1 MTVDTI
7 LLIVVTIL
15 VLAVFIIEL
24 VQVIIRR
31 KRPTIGPITLVL
43 LPLILLFAVFLT
55 YRASE
60 LESADWAQIILMI
73 ALVAVTAFA
82 TLSATRQAN
91 ASVKMAEEM
100 KEQRVMASRPV
111 IIQKA
116 VIVDETELAT
126 EAYCDWFSYFEVY
139 NTGNGP
145 AIEVEISLL
154 NKEKTPIHSQ
164 RKTFLRAGEPPIEF
178 SPSEL
183 ASLEKSTFYLVCE
196 YQSILSQG
204 TRKTWY
210 QTWLPFETVEAS
222 KEGKIYVKPGELEF
236 YEVSEKER
244 IDAFGSRSKPK

>member
-1 MTVDTI
+1 M
-7 LLIVVTIL
+7 LMLAL
-15 VLAVFIIEL
+15 VL
-24 VQVIIRR
+24 
-31 KRPTIGPITLVL
+31 
-43 LPLILLFAVFLT
+43 
-55 YRASE
+55 
-60 LESADWAQIILMI
+60 
-73 ALVAVTAFA
+73 VTGLYA
-82 TLSATRQAN
+82 LSAYRQAG
-91 ASVKMAEEM
+91 ASVTMAKEM
-100 KEQRVMASRPV
+100 REQRVTASRPV

-116 VIVDETELAT
+116 VVETET
-126 EAYCDWFSYFEVY
+126 EFRTFGSKDWFSYFEVY
-139 NTGNGP
+139 NAGNGP

>member
-1 MTVDTI
+1 MTITDWIQAISMVI
-7 LLIVVTIL
+7 LVVVTGIY
-15 VLAVFIIEL
+15 VWRTHAISKAAKE
-24 VQVIIRR
+24 Q
-31 KRPTIGPITLVL
+31 
-43 LPLILLFAVFLT
+43 
-55 YRASE
+55 
-60 LESADWAQIILMI
+60 
-73 ALVAVTAFA
+73 
-82 TLSATRQAN
+82 
-91 ASVKMAEEM
+91 AEEM
-100 KEQRVMASRPV
+100 REQRVMASRPV
-111 IIQKA
+111 IIQKV
-116 VIVDETELAT
+116 VIVDETKFAT

-139 NTGNGP
+139 NAGNGP
-145 AIEVEISLL
+145 AIEVESSLL

>member
-1 MTVDTI
+1 MTATDWIQAISMV
-7 LLIVVTIL
+7 IL
-15 VLAVFIIEL
+15 VLVTGIY
-24 VQVIIRR
+24 VWRTHVIS
-31 KRPTIGPITLVL
+31 KATK
-43 LPLILLFAVFLT
+43 
-55 YRASE
+55 E
-60 LESADWAQIILMI
+60 QAD
-73 ALVAVTAFA
+73 
-82 TLSATRQAN
+82 

-100 KEQRVMASRPV
+100 REQRVMASRPV

-116 VIVDETELAT
+116 VVETETELAT
-126 EAYCDWFSYFEVY
+126 FGSKDWFSYFEVY
-139 NTGNGP
+139 NAGNGP

-164 RKTFLRAGEPPIEF
+164 RKTFLRAGKPPIEF

-204 TRKTWY
+204 TRKMWY

>member
-1 MTVDTI
+1 M
-7 LLIVVTIL
+7 
-15 VLAVFIIEL
+15 
-24 VQVIIRR
+24 R
-31 KRPTIGPITLVL
+31 
-43 LPLILLFAVFLT
+43 
-55 YRASE
+55 
-60 LESADWAQIILMI
+60 
-73 ALVAVTAFA
+73 
-82 TLSATRQAN
+82 
-91 ASVKMAEEM
+91 
-100 KEQRVMASRPV
+100 EQRIMSSRPV

-116 VIVDETELAT
+116 VVETETELAT
-126 EAYCDWFSYFEVY
+126 FGSKDWFSYFEVY
-139 NTGNGP
+139 NAGNGP

-210 QTWLPFETVEAS
+210 QTWLPFETVEVS

-236 YEVSEKER
+236 YEVSEKDR

>member
-1 MTVDTI
+1 MGTESITV
-7 LLIVVTIL
+7 LIL
-15 VLAVFIIEL
+15 VFLLVIYVIAQTISAWRKSASFSLIPFIL
-24 VQVIIRR
+24 MII
-31 KRPTIGPITLVL
+31 GV
-43 LPLILLFAVFLT
+43 LFAILVI
-55 YRASE
+55 YQGDE
-60 LESADWAQIILMI
+60 LKVADWAQILLMI
-73 ALVAVTAFA
+73 GLVTVTAVYA
-82 TLSATRQAN
+82 WSTS
-91 ASVKMAEEM
+91 KMAEEM
-100 KEQRVMASRPV
+100 REQRVMASRPV
-111 IIQKA
+111 VIQK
-116 VIVDETELAT
+116 VVVETETELAT
-126 EAYCDWFSYFEVY
+126 FGSKDWFSYFKVY
-139 NTGNGP
+139 NAGNGP

-178 SPSEL
+178 YPSEL